1 MTFHLVLPPFFWYI
15 EFQGTGRLPLWINER
30 NLSQFVTP
38 MNLIII
44 LVIIAITAL
53 LIWIFLTSREE
64 TAARDVIEEK
74 TQEKILRRR
83 ASDKEIEEEIPERR
97 RSTDQQPPASGG
109 AAGESQEERP
119 FKLPYLTDEI
129 IPPNSRFR
137 VYRRTLLNSEVYAGK
152 GLYSTS
158 ISLYEGVSARI
169 NDAVTRNKI
178 EENIRYLRNY
188 SQSRSESRYKSDR
201 SDSVTSGDLKFTV
214 DGNTQRKINIEV
226 INNSTEQTI
235 ENLREEIKKKILE
248 DMEKIRTSEGEEKSK
263 ETEALKHEIRD
274 MKDLMGQL
282 NEEKERM
289 QERFRELKT
298 REAGEA
304 QKNEEMTA
312 LRDEIRR
319 LRELEDMYRK
329 GQTETERLKEIQELT
344 RSEKE
349 EIQRLNDEIRRL
361 KKAEEQSDETRAELA
376 RLNDE
381 LNRMKSARPK
391 EELPDT
397 SHLNQELDRI
407 QDRLERMDSRERLQE
422 KEDRKIRDLNDQIRN
437 LEEKLQEM
445 SALQARG
452 QKEQPPIVMDTTPL
466 IELFNKLYSDR
477 SMLKPPARQ
486 EAPQEMYEEP
496 DDEDVFEKIIKDGMK
511 EKEKKKDKEEKVEEK
526 TTITREKTEE
536 DKNEF
541 DVVSDYVKDKGDG
554 DLSDEEIFE
563 KILRDDKK
571 GKSEEE
577 SFEIRGFKSPEEGQ
591 YDILSRDQEMK
602 RREDEN
608 FYKSFIKSTRKL
620 KKELPILKVNFDFT
634 KLPDEFSLS
643 KEKNILE
650 YSFYKYKPMLEKAG
664 ELIKK
669 RKVREAIDYYRVVM
683 DQNIPNE
690 FKLMIKK
697 NINDLTEYLEKYLTS
712 D

>member
-1 MTFHLVLPPFFWYI
+1 
-15 EFQGTGRLPLWINER
+15 
-30 NLSQFVTP
+30 

-44 LVIIAITAL
+44 LVITAVAAL
-53 LIWIFLTSREE
+53 LIWLFLTSKEE
-64 TAARDVIEEK
+64 AVVKEALEGK
-74 TQEKILRRR
+74 TQENILRRR
-83 ASDKEIEEEIPERR
+83 ASDKEIEEEIPEKR
-97 RSTDQQPPASGG
+97 RSTDREPAEASENRD
-109 AAGESQEERP
+109 ESP

-158 ISLYEGVSARI
+158 ISLYEGVAARI

-178 EENIRYLRNY
+178 EENIRYLKNY
-188 SQSRSESRYKSDR
+188 SQSRSESRHRAEK

-214 DGNTQRKINIEV
+214 DSNTQRKINIEV

-248 DMEKIRTSEGEEKSK
+248 DMEKIRESEDQGKTR
-263 ETEALKHEIRD
+263 ETEALKDEIRD
-274 MKDLMGQL
+274 MKGLM
-282 NEEKERM
+282 EEISREKEKI
-289 QERFRELKT
+289 Q
-298 REAGEA
+298 
-304 QKNEEMTA
+304 
-312 LRDEIRR
+312 
-319 LRELEDMYRK
+319 
-329 GQTETERLKEIQELT
+329 ERLKELKVREVQDFERNDEISSL
-344 RSEKE
+344 RSEIWKLKDQE
-349 EIQRLNDEIRRL
+349 EQFRREHGEIERLKKLEELSRNEQEELERLNDEIRRL
-361 KKAEEQSDETRAELA
+361 RKAGEENDETRAEIA
-376 RLNDE
+376 RLSDE
-381 LNRMKSARPK
+381 LNNLKSRGGENIHEIPDAAR
-391 EELPDT
+391 
-397 SHLNQELDRI
+397 LDQGREKK
-407 QDRLERMDSRERLQE
+407 QDR
-422 KEDRKIRDLNDQIRN
+422 EDRTIHELNDQIRS
-437 LEEKLQEM
+437 LENKLQEM
-445 SALQARG
+445 SSRQARET
-452 QKEQPPIVMDTTPL
+452 KEQPPIVMDTTPL

-477 SMLKPPARQ
+477 SRMNR
-486 EAPQEMYEEP
+486 APEMGKAPEDDYES
-496 DDEDVFEKIIKDGMK
+496 DEDIFEKIIKDGMK
-511 EKEKKKDKEEKVEEK
+511 GKNQDGAGKKTASPEERVEEK
-526 TTITREKTEE
+526 TTISREKTEE

-541 DVVSDYVKDKGDG
+541 DVVSDYIKDKGDG

-571 GKSEEE
+571 GKSEDE
-577 SFEIRGFKSPEEGQ
+577 SFEIRGFKPPEEGE
-591 YDILSRDQEMK
+591 YDILSRDQDMK

-683 DQNIPNE
+683 DQNIPAE
-690 FKLMIKK
+690 FKIMIKK
-697 NINDLTEYLEKYLTS
+697 NILDLTEYLEKYLTA